1 MGYAELLLIL
11 EQLPEEKQAEVLDFA
26 KFLAQR
32 AASEGSNKPDTLATS
47 SLARW
52 IQTPVGIANFS
63 PLSRSEMCCK
73 K

>member
-1 MGYAELLLIL
+1 MGYAELLLTL

-32 AASEGSNKPDTLATS
+32 AASEGSKPDTLATS

-63 PLSRSEMCCK
+63 PLSRDEANAR
-73 K
+73 